1 MTPMNNINDD
11 THYTQLGGMS
21 SNNLQCID
29 PLEKS
34 IYYDLIM
41 LLSSPKPVL
50 TGVSCIESSFSMSK
64 MVENMVG
71 KNHHPSL
78 SMGYGGGSSMQTMSP
93 YMQYLKM
100 ASGPSQVHAWQMKEY
115 YKANEFQMKNQK

>member
-1 MTPMNNINDD
+1 MAISPMMTPMNNINDD

-34 IYYDLIM
+34 IYYDPIM
-41 LLSSPKPVL
+41 LLPSPEPVL
-50 TGVSCIESSFSMSK
+50 TRVSCTKSSFSMSR
-64 MVENMVG
+64 MMENVVG

-78 SMGYGGGSSMQTMSP
+78 SMGYGDGSSMQTMSP
-93 YMQYLKM
+93 
-100 ASGPSQVHAWQMKEY
+100 
-115 YKANEFQMKNQK
+115 